1 MRSATAAAPET
12 PRTRDLYEVLGV
24 TRTADEN
31 AIRQA
36 YLRLAREL
44 HPDVSDDPNAQER
57 FQELTAAYTT
67 LSDRGARLLYDKFG
81 YRGRGNGFDASAGS
95 PSTPAVLSEVKV
107 DVFEAARGARREVR
121 YASTGR
127 CEACGGR
134 GFAQD
139 AEQPKCGTCNG
150 KGTLARSASLRAGDW
165 LQVEKCPDCDG
176 SGIPAAQ
183 RCPECDGQGSR
194 AREEVIK
201 VRIPAG
207 VEDGT
212 RLRVLGNAEDEHLV
226 VQVKPPPAE
235 SRLVRVLAG
244 VLLVCAVSLLAYF
257 LTV

>member
-12 PRTRDLYEVLGV
+12 TRARDLYKVLGV
-24 TRTADEN
+24 TPTADEN
-31 AIRQA
+31 TIRQA

-44 HPDVSDDPNAQER
+44 HPDVSDDPNAEER
-57 FQELTAAYTT
+57 FQQLTAAYTT

-95 PSTPAVLSEVKV
+95 PSAPAVLSEVKV

-121 YASTGR
+121 YASTDR

-134 GFAQD
+134 GVAPG
-139 AEQPKCGTCNG
+139 AEKCRTCRG
-150 KGTLARSASLRAGDW
+150 KGTLARSASLRVGDW

-176 SGIPAAQ
+176 SGIPAAE

-194 AREEVIK
+194 AHEEVIK

-212 RLRVLGNAEDEHLV
+212 RLRVLGNPEDEHLV
-226 VQVKPPPAE
+226 VQVKPAPAE
-235 SRLVRVLAG
+235 SRLVRVLAA

>member
-1 MRSATAAAPET
+1 MRSATAPAPET
-12 PRTRDLYEVLGV
+12 TRTRDLYEVLGV

-44 HPDVSDDPNAQER
+44 HPDVSDDPNAEER
-57 FQELTAAYTT
+57 FQELTGAYTV

-81 YRGRGNGFDASAGS
+81 YRGRGNGFDASADRS
-95 PSTPAVLSEVKV
+95 AAPAVLSEVKV

-134 GFAQD
+134 GFAAA

-212 RLRVLGNAEDEHLV
+212 RLRVLGNPEDEHLV

-235 SRLVRVLAG
+235 SRLLQALAA
-244 VLLVCAVSLLAYF
+244 VLLVCAVALLAYF
-257 LTV
+257 LSI